1 MNKVSFFREDDSEL
15 TALALLVDDNGR
27 FSYFHSY
34 SAQMA
39 AVIWVLKPDP

>member
-15 TALALLVDDNGR
+15 TALPLLVDDNGC
-27 FSYFHSY
+27 FLYFHSD